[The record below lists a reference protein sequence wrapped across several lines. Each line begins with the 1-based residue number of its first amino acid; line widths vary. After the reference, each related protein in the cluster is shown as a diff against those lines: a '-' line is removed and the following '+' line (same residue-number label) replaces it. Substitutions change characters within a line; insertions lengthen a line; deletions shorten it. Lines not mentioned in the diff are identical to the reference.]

1 MSHQVSLQVGHLQ
14 KAVVTV
20 RAPMRP
26 PAFVDEEVR
35 VQVCLLF
42 ERLVAHL
49 ALEPLHA
56 RVAEQVRLQVVL
68 LREQL
73 AADLA
78 LPRPAFRLRR
88 HDGNH
93 HGRRIFLQL
102 AVGIVTIARRY
113 HHCASRV
120 RTRVRVSRELG
131 ASLWDA
137 AKRFQLGIVAAAS
150 VSVDRSRVRRN
161 ACRDDGSTAAAP
173 VATRRCSIRSGIF
186 WFHDT
191 VGTTVEISHY
201 CSGGRS

>member
-1 MSHQVSLQVGHLQ
+1 
-14 KAVVTV
+14 
-20 RAPMRP
+20 MRS

-78 LPRPAFRLRR
+78 LPRPAVRLRR

-93 HGRRIFLQL
+93 HWRRIFLQL
-102 AVGIVTIARRY
+102 TVGIVTVARCY
-113 HHCASRV
+113 HRCASRV

-131 ASLWDA
+131 AALCD
-137 AKRFQLGIVAAAS
+137 AKRFELGIAAAAS
-150 VSVDRSRVRRN
+150 VSVDRSRVRRS

-173 VATRRCSIRSGIF
+173 VATRRCSIRSGVF

-191 VGTTVEISHY
+191 VRTTVEISHHY
-201 CSGGRS
+201 SGGRS